1 LSVRVSTSQP
11 LSASRSQSAKP
22 VAQAAMAQ
30 ALEAQVEVALGSEHA
45 RPQTPQLEALEERS
59 VSHPLAAMPS
69 QSP

>member
-11 LSASRSQSAKP
+11 SAGFALQSAKP
-22 VAQAAMAQ
+22 AAQARTAHAP
-30 ALEAQVEVALGSEHA
+30 LVQVEVALGSEQV
-45 RPQTPQLEALEERS
+45 RPQAPQLEALEERS